1 MSQAEFLFLRQRPA
15 PPLDGEV
22 ESLWIARGRIPYDS
36 ERILPT
42 GKVVLIF
49 NLGAPHA
56 MARGDAP
63 DAGWLNRKAW
73 ICGQQSGYLL
83 NRPLAET
90 DVVGITFRPAGAAR
104 FLGLPLWELA
114 ERTIEAEQILGARA
128 ESLRQRLAETP
139 APRDRFAL
147 LEAFLIALRRP
158 VPRNRALVGEA
169 LRRLLAPEPPPLYA
183 ISRDLEVSHKHLIA
197 ETRTLIGLPP
207 KALARIA
214 RFNGALRAFD
224 HGRPVAWERV
234 ALDCGYYDQPH
245 FNREFRAFAGA
256 TPGDYLALRRRH
268 LGPALNPAEDA
279 NFLPLPVA
287 A

>member
-1 MSQAEFLFLRQRPA
+1 MSEAGFFFLRRTPA
-15 PPLDGEV
+15 SPLAGEV
-22 ESLWIARGRIPYDS
+22 ESLWVARGQIPYDS

-42 GKVVLIF
+42 GKLVMIF

-63 DAGWLNRKAW
+63 HKAWLNRRAW

-90 DVVGITFRPAGAAR
+90 DVVGITFRPLGAAR
-104 FLGLPLWELA
+104 ILALPLCKLA
-114 ERTIEAEQILGARA
+114 EQTLEADLLFGPDVER
-128 ESLRQRLAETP
+128 LRQRLAETP
-139 APRDRFAL
+139 GSAERFAL
-147 LEAFLIALRRP
+147 LETFLNSRLGP

-169 LRRLLAPEPPPLYA
+169 LRRLLAPRPPPLYA
-183 ISRDLEVSHKHLIA
+183 ISRELEISHKHLIA
-197 ETRTLIGLPP
+197 ETQALIGLPP

-214 RFNGALRAFD
+214 RFNVALRAVD
-224 HGRPVAWERV
+224 QSRPVAWERV

-268 LGPALNPAEDA
+268 LGPALNPAQDA
-279 NFLPLPVA
+279 NFLPLPA
-287 A
+287 AA